1 MFYSGLKLAEQAKRM
16 NNGSKLDFLDGDDL
30 GSLTSSYS
38 SINGSTFSRYDEAK
52 PVRLKHTFLYYIYH
66 KCLYKKRKFKIQI

>member
-1 MFYSGLKLAEQAKRM
+1 M

-38 SINGSTFSRYDEAK
+38 SINGSTFSRFDDAK
-52 PVRLKHTFLYYIYH
+52 PVR
-66 KCLYKKRKFKIQI
+66 KKVFFNNNNKTETKLIFINSI